1 MATGFPASTGDV
13 LSAAMYNGLTSFTI
27 GAAQTADYTAVSAD
41 QFQAL
46 QIMDKATAI
55 AFTVKFDRDTFISG
69 TKADTIKAAV
79 AQGIIDE
86 KTASARVFDPTD
98 SSETQPYLTITKPVA
113 DLTAALTDVTVTLNN
128 ETTLVNA

>member
-13 LSAAMYNGLTSFTI
+13 LSAAMYNGLTSFSI

-55 AFTVKFDRDTFISG
+55 AFKIPTNASVAFPIGTVITVLSIGVGTCTISAVTPG
-69 TKADTIKAAV
+69 TTTVLSAGAV
-79 AQGIIDE
+79 AASPTLAQYRSAACI
-86 KTASARVFDPTD
+86 KTDTD
-98 SSETQPYLTITKPVA
+98 AWYVVGAIG
-113 DLTAALTDVTVTLNN
+113 
-128 ETTLVNA
+128 

>member
-46 QIMDKATAI
+46 QIMNKATAI
-55 AFTVKFDRDTFISG
+55 AFKIPTNANVAFPIGTVITVLNIGVGVCTISAVTSG
-69 TKADTIKAAV
+69 TTTV
-79 AQGIIDE
+79 L
-86 KTASARVFDPTD
+86 SAGG
-98 SSETQPYLTITKPVA
+98 
-113 DLTAALTDVTVTLNN
+113 TAAAPTLAQYKSAACIKTGTDAWYVVG
-128 ETTLVNA
+128 AIA